1 MGFDKIANTNNFFL
15 IKKNYATFWGLD
27 ILSKTIVLNKN
38 LSMLKNKLK
47 LPNNEVIE
55 IYDDGTYKFFSEAY

>member
-1 MGFDKIANTNNFFL
+1 
-15 IKKNYATFWGLD
+15 
-27 ILSKTIVLNKN
+27 
-38 LSMLKNKLK
+38 MLKNKLK

>member
-27 ILSKTIVLNKN
+27 IVSKTIVLNKN

-55 IYDDGTYKFFSEAY
+55 IYDYGTYKFFSEAY